1 METTTTT
8 KTTKG
13 ERWQEEVVDRW
24 GLGLEELGKRSRGL
38 TKRGVIERLM
48 PKIEMLQEKHIP
60 LAEIAE
66 YLAEQGFPITGVQI
80 RGYLGQLKRSK
91 GKGTKRVRTRSPG
104 AEPRQG
110 RARAPSEQS
119 LPSVGTVEPADNG
132 KRETAPAP
140 IGSANESLNVAA
152 IRVETGGN
160 GKRETAPLQI
170 GSANESP
177 NSVDVRVET
186 GSKGAPAQ
194 MGHDSTAQTARGAE
208 VEADEADDR
217 GRSGSGDSASPE
229 IDRDREREIS
239 RAEEEDADEDDSE
252 GDDADTDEYGEDDE
266 PESDDADT
274 DEYDEDDEPES
285 EDPVEGGSSSDGNV
299 LVPADEIAFDP
310 EKGYEM
316 DWSEIDT
323 RVRARYADEIDPN
336 ADLEE
341 MQWPPREESE
351 AGQEESPAS
360 SKGRSPP

>member
-91 GKGTKRVRTRSPG
+91 GKGAKRVRTRSPG

-110 RARAPSEQS
+110 RAKAPSEQS
-119 LPSVGTVEPADNG
+119 LPSVGTVEPADHG
-132 KRETAPAP
+132 KGETAPA
-140 IGSANESLNVAA
+140 
-152 IRVETGGN
+152 
-160 GKRETAPLQI
+160 QI

-194 MGHDSTAQTARGAE
+194 MGHDSTAQTGRGAE
-208 VEADEADDR
+208 VEADDR
-217 GRSGSGDSASPE
+217 ARSGSGDSASPE

-239 RAEEEDADEDDSE
+239 RAEEDDADEDDSE
-252 GDDADTDEYGEDDE
+252 GEDADTDEYGEDDE
-266 PESDDADT
+266 PESDEADT
-274 DEYDEDDEPES
+274 DEYGEDDEPES
-285 EDPVEGGSSSDGNV
+285 EDPVEGGSSSDGKV

-323 RVRARYADEIDPN
+323 RVRARYADEVDPN

-351 AGQEESPAS
+351 AGPEQSPAS